1 MKRWLPY
8 LIICA
13 VGLIAAVSG
22 VLLYRANKPAT
33 LTSDV
38 QPAKPAPAAAA
49 TAGTAEQTPPPT
61 AVAPSPAIAEAT
73 EAPAAET
80 EHVRGPADAP
90 VTIEEYGD
98 FQCPPCGMLSEP
110 LNQIERDFSGK
121 VRLIFHHYP
130 LEKHLN
136 ARRASQAAEAAALQG
151 HFWEMHDLLYK
162 EQEAWSK
169 AMVPDGMF
177 VGYATKLGLDAEKFR
192 ADMWSPEVDARVSA
206 DEQRADKLGV
216 KVTPTVFVNG
226 KSLNLSQG
234 PASVRAAVES
244 ALAEVPA
251 KP

>member
-8 LIICA
+8 LIICIVA
-13 VGLIAAVSG
+13 LVTAASG
-22 VLLYRANKPAT
+22 VLLYRAKKPPT

-38 QPAKPAPAAAA
+38 QPAKPTAAASA
-49 TAGTAEQTPPPT
+49 KPEIAEQTAAPN
-61 AVAPSPAIAEAT
+61 AVSPRPAIADAT
-73 EAPAAET
+73 QAPVAET

-192 ADMWSPEVDARVSA
+192 ADMWSPEVDSRVTA
-206 DEQRADKLGV
+206 DENRADKLGV

-234 PASVRAAVES
+234 PVSVRAAVES